1 VAISNLL
8 NGGDP
13 MPINKD
19 KNLAH
24 NVVFKLAVAAEIQK
38 LAEENNRSFSA
49 QVAYM
54 CEQYLKIKSQ

>member
-1 VAISNLL
+1 
-8 NGGDP
+8 

-24 NVVFKLAVAAEIQK
+24 NVVFKIAVAAEIQK
-38 LAEENNRSFSA
+38 LATENNRSFSA